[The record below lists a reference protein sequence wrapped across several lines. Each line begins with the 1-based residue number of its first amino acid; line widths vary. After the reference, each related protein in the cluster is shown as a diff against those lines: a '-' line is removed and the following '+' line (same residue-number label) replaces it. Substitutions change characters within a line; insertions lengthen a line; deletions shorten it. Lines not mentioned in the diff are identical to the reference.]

1 MERLQVPKLLD
12 EQGQPLSAHIDGV
25 LRAFVPKLR
34 RQFPVVPDDLTLQEI
49 LETAGRRIAARE
61 RRGSIERLHAYAW
74 VTLDRIFKSWL
85 RRGAN
90 RVVHRTIDS
99 ESSEAFLS
107 TLPARF
113 GSQDSIEQSILIREA
128 MAHLTEDELV
138 VCNLKMMGL
147 SDEEI
152 AKRRGSTIAATKM
165 VFSRAK
171 RKLRRLLNISER
183 APLGRKSSGEP
194 RGQVTGP
201 SSPETGA
208 PETADGQRAPES

>member
-1 MERLQVPKLLD
+1 
-12 EQGQPLSAHIDGV
+12 
-25 LRAFVPKLR
+25 
-34 RQFPVVPDDLTLQEI
+34 
-49 LETAGRRIAARE
+49 
-61 RRGSIERLHAYAW
+61 
-74 VTLDRIFKSWL
+74 
-85 RRGAN
+85 
-90 RVVHRTIDS
+90 
-99 ESSEAFLS
+99 
-107 TLPARF
+107 ARF